1 MHSNWIDPNNF
12 PYPTYSFGLFILF
25 LTIIAHRTVK
35 IFCAPENCIT
45 IMIVPNSYDLENKHL
60 SNSVDRSRGL

>member
-45 IMIVPNSYDLENKHL
+45 INDSPEFL
-60 SNSVDRSRGL
+60 